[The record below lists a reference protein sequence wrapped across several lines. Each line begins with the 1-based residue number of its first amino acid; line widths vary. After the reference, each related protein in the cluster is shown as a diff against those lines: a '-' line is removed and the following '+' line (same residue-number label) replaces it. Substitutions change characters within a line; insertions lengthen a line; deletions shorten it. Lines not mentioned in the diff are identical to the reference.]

1 MAAAVQIAT
10 RVSPQIKDQATR
22 VFSRYGLDMASAL
35 RMFVTMTANERKLP
49 LVIGGELDEV
59 PNDDL
64 VAAIEEGNAIIDGRI
79 KRDGYNSVEELF
91 KALDI

>member
-1 MAAAVQIAT
+1 MSAAVQIAT

-35 RMFVTMTANERKLP
+35 RMFVTMAANERKLP
-49 LVIGGELDEV
+49 LTIDDSLDEV

-64 VAAIEEGNAIIDGRI
+64 AAAIEEGNAIIDGRI
-79 KRDGYNSVEELF
+79 KRKGYRSVDELF
-91 KALDI
+91 EALGV